1 MLDKVMEAGQYG
13 RRFMEL
19 GEMYERT
26 AVDERM
32 SVEERAEEMNRLL
45 HVMRSR
51 LDSAAAVLERT
62 AAEANAYELVGV

>member
-1 MLDKVMEAGQYG
+1 MDAGQYG

-19 GEMYERT
+19 GQMFERT

-32 SVEERAEEMNRLL
+32 SYEERAEEMNRLL

-51 LDSAAAVLERT
+51 LDSAAAVLELT
-62 AAEANAYELVGV
+62 EAEALAVAA

>member
-1 MLDKVMEAGQYG
+1 MLEKLMQAGQYG

-32 SVEERAEEMNRLL
+32 SCEERAEEMTRLMHL
-45 HVMRSR
+45 MRRR
-51 LDSAAAVLERT
+51 LDEAAAVLEQTPDEARQVV
-62 AAEANAYELVGV
+62 AA

>member
-1 MLDKVMEAGQYG
+1 MLEQLMEAGQYG

-32 SVEERAEEMNRLL
+32 SVEERAQEMNRLL

-62 AAEANAYELVGV
+62 DKEALDYELAAA

>member
-1 MLDKVMEAGQYG
+1 MQEKLMEAGQYG

-32 SVEERAEEMNRLL
+32 SCEERAQEMNRLL
-45 HVMRSR
+45 HVMRQR
-51 LDSAAAVLERT
+51 LDSAAAVLELT
-62 AAEANAYELVGV
+62 DAEAAAYELVAA

>member
-1 MLDKVMEAGQYG
+1 MEAGQYG

-32 SVEERAEEMNRLL
+32 SCEERAQEMNRLL
-45 HVMRSR
+45 HVMRQR
-51 LDSAAAVLERT
+51 LDSAAAVLELT
-62 AAEANAYELVGV
+62 DAEAAAYELVAA